1 MAKLIPKEF
10 TFCHRRENAP
20 EWRLALKKRKRDNRG
35 FTLLELMIAVII
47 LAVIIVPLLHSFV
60 TSYTV
65 NSRSRRM
72 MRATT
77 LAQDVMEIFEREKL
91 EDMKT
96 LAAASDADA
105 KYGDFTFTDL
115 STPRDPAATPTDPTD
130 PTSPPADPE
139 DAGNGLYEFAWEGVV
154 NEGSDG
160 SGIRIFHGGSDVATY
175 DVTVTLDAQ
184 RNSSYFDENTAQVAD
199 INTLSALDSGAYVQ
213 RVRNLTQTSGMDEEA
228 YNYFYTHQK
237 TGGTEA
243 REDFARHLHRE
254 ITLTVEQKEQ
264 AGRTVTIA
272 KAEYVYILDDTYA
285 AGIVEAADRRYSS
298 GEKIF
303 FNNAQTDDGDGNP
316 VALQSVYLFYAP
328 RYVSG
333 KAVPDSDVIIIRNED
348 KLPVNIY
355 LMEQN
360 VINFSDD
367 YDDETP
373 SVNSGPTFDR
383 TLYDSLMDTAAKRDY
398 VATCLYDVNH
408 KAGGRDEIR
417 IYDGVSAGESG
428 ASVAAANYFIN
439 LDYPDPADPTIDP
452 ADPTSPP
459 TDPNALP
466 NCQCYDID
474 AGAGASALASG
485 KINDTNVV
493 SFLKLKS
500 LNEKT
505 AYDRIYTMTVRVY
518 EHGSDPAAEPL
529 VTLTGSKIE

>member
-1 MAKLIPKEF
+1 ME
-10 TFCHRRENAP
+10 
-20 EWRLALKKRKRDNRG
+20 KRKRDNRG

-130 PTSPPADPE
+130 PTSPPANPE
-139 DAGNGLYEFAWEGVV
+139 DAGNGLYEFTWEGVV

-303 FNNAQTDDGDGNP
+303 FNNAQTNDEDGNP
-316 VALQSVYLFYAP
+316 VELQSVYLFYAP
-328 RYVSG
+328 RYISG
-333 KAVPDSDVIIIRNED
+333 KAVTDSDVIIIRNED

-367 YDDETP
+367 YDGPGSGGGAYTP

-383 TLYDSLMDTAAKRDY
+383 SVYDSFMDTAAKRDY
-398 VATCLYDVNH
+398 VAKCLYDVNH

-428 ASVAAANYFIN
+428 SSVAAANYFIN

-452 ADPTSPP
+452 
-459 TDPNALP
+459 NALP
-466 NCQCYDID
+466 NCRCYDID
-474 AGAGASALASG
+474 AGTGASALASG

-505 AYDRIYTMTVRVY
+505 AYDRIYTMIVRVY